1 MKNSDSTDSGI
12 LHELG
17 RGLQLFW
24 EALVEGLQ
32 LRCELFGLELREVS
46 SRYLFLLLLGAIALF
61 TTFMAFLC
69 LNVLVFSVF
78 WEDRVLISLG
88 LFGFYFLVA
97 LGLTLVTMRKIKTA
111 PGPFSAFA
119 KVIKQDQAALVPD
132 FEK

>member
-1 MKNSDSTDSGI
+1 MKNSDFTDSGV

-46 SRYLFLLLLGAIALF
+46 SRYLFLLLLAAIALF

-78 WEDRVLISLG
+78 WEDRVMISLG

-111 PGPFSAFA
+111 PGPFVAFA
-119 KVIKQDQAALVPD
+119 KVIKQDQAVLVSD
-132 FEK
+132 FEN